1 MFKVQ
6 FLEGCKK
13 LKLKFKKVVDGLNVS
28 VKTDL
33 KLFFPCRNSLTLQKI
48 QSKNCSVRKCKQNFN
63 KFYRKLA
70 CSKDDQN

>member
-1 MFKVQ
+1 VFKVQ

-28 VKTDL
+28 IKTDL

-48 QSKNCSVRKCKQNFN
+48 QSKDCLILKRKQNFN
-63 KFYRKLA
+63 IF
-70 CSKDDQN
+70 

>member
-33 KLFFPCRNSLTLQKI
+33 KLFFSCRNSLALQKI
-48 QSKNCSVRKCKQNFN
+48 QSKDCLILKRKQNFN
-63 KFYRKLA
+63 IF
-70 CSKDDQN
+70 